1 MAYDF
6 SNIRSIRKNDGTEL
20 LKITDSDGNIIWQ
33 KMYVWEKFNCNQIV
47 SGYKYSRSS
56 TTLSFP
62 TSGDMYTGIT
72 FNSSNGTFTL
82 TGGTGTIGGMNYWQA
97 INGGLSGGV
106 FEVWP
111 YSDGYK
117 YFKSGNNYY
126 CLREAIPYPRP
137 SDKTAKVYKYNVSEN
152 YTYTQGATSYGYVYS
167 TSLTDYPENGRYSA
181 DGYWYILRG

>member
-1 MAYDF
+1 MAYNF

-33 KMYVWEKFNCNQIV
+33 KIYTWEKFNCNQIV

-62 TSGDMYTGIT
+62 TSGNMYTDIT

-82 TGGTGTIGGMNYWQA
+82 SGDRSGIIDGMNYWQA
-97 INGGLSGGV
+97 IANGLSGGV
-106 FEVWP
+106 LATWTYDE
-111 YSDGYK
+111 GYK
-117 YFKSGNNYY
+117 YFQSGNNYY
-126 CLREAIPYPRP
+126 CLREEITRP
-137 SDKTAKVYKYNVSEN
+137 LPSNRTAKVYKYNVSES

-167 TSLTDYPENGRYSA
+167 TSRTAYPDNGRYST
-181 DGYWYILRG
+181 DGYW